1 MTLIDTDREREI
13 ALGQLYEMPR
23 LNEGECYFHTQQL
36 KNLDTQVG
44 DYVQLDMVIE
54 NLYKQLLNEYNEYAE
69 INFLPQIPEMT
80 VFSKTSIKCL
90 VKDSFSES
98 FGKFGD
104 KLSKMSGIME
114 YQEFVPLMLKNLPEE
129 IKEYPEF
136 VKYL

>member
-1 MTLIDTDREREI
+1 
-13 ALGQLYEMPR
+13 MPR